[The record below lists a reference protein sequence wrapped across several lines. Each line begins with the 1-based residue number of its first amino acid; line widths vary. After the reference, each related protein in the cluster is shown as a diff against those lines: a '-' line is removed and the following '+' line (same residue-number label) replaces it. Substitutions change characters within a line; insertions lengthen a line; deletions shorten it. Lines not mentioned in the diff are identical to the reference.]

1 MARRPRE
8 ARAAPAAYEAS
19 LHPPGEPL
27 ETSYVRTLLPRLAAR
42 AEGVAIGTSPVPY
55 RLDYKLET
63 TTAFVHL
70 PAALDELR

>member
-1 MARRPRE
+1 MSSRS
-8 ARAAPAAYEAS
+8 RAIAWIKDDPFGVEFAKIELDS
-19 LHPPGEPL
+19 E
-27 ETSYVRTLLPRLAAR
+27 LLT